1 MNLAYYPEL
10 VIVLLFLAVEAS
22 WFVICIVIKIIDIAL
37 CSMSAKLPN
46 ESIGKLF
53 NLGTFVI
60 IFVFLCLILNSLL
73 LRLK

>member
-22 WFVICIVIKIIDIAL
+22 WFVIYIVIKIIDMTL

-46 ESIGKLF
+46 ENIGKLF

-60 IFVFLCLILNSLL
+60 IFVFLCLIVNSLL
-73 LRLK
+73 LRVK

>member
-10 VIVLLFLAVEAS
+10 VIVLLFLVVEAS
-22 WFVICIVIKIIDIAL
+22 WFVICIVIKIIDMTL

-46 ESIGKLF
+46 ENIGKLF

-60 IFVFLCLILNSLL
+60 IFVFLCLIVNSLL
-73 LRLK
+73 LRVK

>member
-22 WFVICIVIKIIDIAL
+22 WFVICIAIKIIDMTL

-46 ESIGKLF
+46 ENIGKLF

-60 IFVFLCLILNSLL
+60 IFVFLCLIVNSLL
-73 LRLK
+73 LRVK

>member
-10 VIVLLFLAVEAS
+10 VIVLLFLAAEAS
-22 WFVICIVIKIIDIAL
+22 WFVICIVIKIIDMAL
-37 CSMSAKLPN
+37 CSILNKLPN

-60 IFVFLCLILNSLL
+60 IFVFLCLIVNSLL
-73 LRLK
+73 LRVK